1 MADNKPK
8 ILVVDD
14 MKSMR
19 RTLAGLMEDKGYDV
33 TGVEDGYQA
42 IEAAKRTAFDLIFM
56 DIKMPG
62 INGVQTFREIK
73 KITPKS
79 VVVMMTGF
87 AVEDLVKEA
96 LEEGAFSVVYKPFD
110 TERVISLVEAVLK
123 TVLILVV
130 DDRSADR
137 HVLSQ
142 ILRDKGHRVAEAT
155 DGDHAIQMVKDSHYD
170 VIFMDI
176 KLPGRDGVATF
187 QEIKAI
193 DPQARVIFMTG
204 FTLEDS
210 VKQALAA
217 GAYPVAY
224 KPFDMESILA
234 LVKQIAA
241 EKVE

>member
-1 MADNKPK
+1 MTAKKAK

-14 MKSMR
+14 MKGMR
-19 RTLAGLMEDKGYDV
+19 LTLAVTIEEMGYDV

-42 IEAAKRTAFDLIFM
+42 IDAVKKAHFDLIFM

-73 KITPKS
+73 KITPRS

-110 TERVISLVEAVLK
+110 TDKVVSLVEAVLK

-142 ILRDKGHRVAEAT
+142 ILRDKGYRVAEAT
-155 DGDHAIQMVKDSHYD
+155 DGDHAIQVVKDHHYD

-176 KLPGRDGVATF
+176 KLPGRDGLVTF

-193 DPQARVIFMTG
+193 D
-204 FTLEDS
+204 
-210 VKQALAA
+210 
-217 GAYPVAY
+217 
-224 KPFDMESILA
+224 
-234 LVKQIAA
+234 
-241 EKVE
+241 

>member
-1 MADNKPK
+1 MTDNKPK

-14 MKSMR
+14 MRSMR
-19 RTLAGLMEDKGYDV
+19 LTLSGLMEDKGYHV

-42 IEAAKRTAFDLIFM
+42 IDAARRTAFDLIFI

-73 KITPKS
+73 KISPGS

-96 LEEGAFSVVYKPFD
+96 LEEGAVSVIYKPFD
-110 TERVISLVEAVLK
+110 VEKVVSLVEAVLK

-130 DDRSADR
+130 DDRSSDR
-137 HVLSQ
+137 KVLSQ
-142 ILRDKGHRVAEAT
+142 ILSDKGYRVAEAA
-155 DGDHAIQMVKDSHYD
+155 DGNDAIQLVKGSHYD

-176 KLPGRDGVATF
+176 KLPGRDGFATF

-204 FTLEDS
+204 FALEDS
-210 VKQALAA
+210 IKQALVA

-224 KPFDMESILA
+224 KPFDIENILA
-234 LVKQIAA
+234 LVKQIIAGKA
-241 EKVE
+241 T

>member
-1 MADNKPK
+1 MADTKPK
-8 ILVVDD
+8 ILIVDD

-42 IEAAKRTAFDLIFM
+42 IDAAKRTAFDLIFM

-73 KITPKS
+73 KITPRS

-142 ILRDKGHRVAEAT
+142 ILRDKGYRIAEAT
-155 DGDHAIQMVKDSHYD
+155 DGDHAIQMVKDRHYD

-210 VKQALAA
+210 VRQALAA
-217 GAYPVAY
+217 DAYPVAY
-224 KPFDMESILA
+224 KPFDVESILA